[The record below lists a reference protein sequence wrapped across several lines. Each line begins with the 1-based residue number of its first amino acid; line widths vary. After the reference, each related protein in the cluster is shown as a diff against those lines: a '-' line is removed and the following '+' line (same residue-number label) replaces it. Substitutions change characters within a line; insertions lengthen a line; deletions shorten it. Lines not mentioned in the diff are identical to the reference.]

1 MYSFIPALYVLHFL
15 QVFSLKK
22 RPVGWYSFFCLFAGI
37 MVAMNILI
45 KVKDFA
51 KNELWKLSILIQAS
65 GVSMSSHFLAHLPTL
80 QSILPFFNLMTEL
93 WYVAPS
99 VFSLSL

>member
-1 MYSFIPALYVLHFL
+1 
-15 QVFSLKK
+15 
-22 RPVGWYSFFCLFAGI
+22 

-45 KVKDFA
+45 KVKGFA

-65 GVSMSSHFLAHLPTL
+65 GVSMSSHFLVHLPTL
-80 QSILPFFNLMTEL
+80 QSTLPFFNLMTEL
-93 WYVAPS
+93 WYVALP